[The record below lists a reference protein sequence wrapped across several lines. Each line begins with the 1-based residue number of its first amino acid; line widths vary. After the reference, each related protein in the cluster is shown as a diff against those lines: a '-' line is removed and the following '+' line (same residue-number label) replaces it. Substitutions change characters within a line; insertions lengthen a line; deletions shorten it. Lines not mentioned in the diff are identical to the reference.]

1 MLLEKGC
8 IKEENGDII
17 VERMEK
23 KIKKNEIDIEYL
35 NQTLKPDCEFILDDD
50 DDLNF
55 NI

>member
-1 MLLEKGC
+1 MLVDKGC
-8 IKEENGDII
+8 VKPENGDII

-50 DDLNF
+50 DVNF
-55 NI
+55 AI